1 MITEPLFYLVAIP
14 AVLITGI
21 SKGGFGGLALFAVP
35 LLSLVISP
43 VQAAGIMLPILLT
56 MDVSSVYAYRSN
68 WDKRNLLLLLPGA
81 IIGIGIATLT
91 ASFVKDDDVRL
102 IVGTIAVLFS
112 LNYWF
117 KGGASAKQKLPSKPF
132 GFLMGS
138 LSGYSS
144 FVAHAGGPAFQL
156 FVLPQKIDRKL
167 YAGTAV
173 MFFAVLNS
181 VKLIPY
187 TFLGLLD
194 STNLTTSLILIPL
207 APLGI
212 FLGFWINRKLSND
225 VFYKIIYTAIFL
237 VGLRLIYQGLSL

>member
-35 LLSLVISP
+35 LLSLVIPP
-43 VQAAGIMLPILLT
+43 VQAVGIMLPILLA
-56 MDVSSVYAYRSN
+56 MDISSVYTYRSS
-68 WDKRNLLLLLPGA
+68 WDKRNLLILLPA
-81 IIGIGIATLT
+81 AVIGIGIATLT
-91 ASFVKDDDVRL
+91 ASFIKDDHVRL
-102 IVGTIAVLFS
+102 IVGIIAVLFS

-117 KGGASAKQKLPSKPF
+117 KGGATAQQKTPTKKF

-144 FVAHAGGPAFQL
+144 FIAHAGGPAFQL
-156 FVLPQKIDRKL
+156 FVLPQKLDRKL

-173 MFFAVLNS
+173 MFFAALN
-181 VKLIPY
+181 VIKLIPY
-187 TFLGLLD
+187 TYLGLLD
-194 STNLTTSLILIPL
+194 TANLFTSLVLIPL

-212 FLGFWINRKLSND
+212 FLGFWINRKVSNEL
-225 VFYKIIYTAIFL
+225 FYKIIYSAIFL
-237 VGLRLIYQGLSL
+237 VGLKLIVQGLG

>member
-35 LLSLVISP
+35 LLSLVIPP
-43 VQAAGIMLPILLT
+43 VQAAGIMLPILLA

-68 WDKRNLLLLLPGA
+68 WDKHNLLILLPGA

-91 ASFVKDDDVRL
+91 ASLIKDDHVRL
-102 IVGTIAVLFS
+102 IVGVVAVLFS
-112 LNYWF
+112 VNYWLQ
-117 KGGASAKQKLPSKPF
+117 GGASANAKTPSKKF
-132 GFLMGS
+132 GFLMGN
-138 LSGYSS
+138 LSGYTS

-156 FVLPQKIDRKL
+156 FVLPQKLDRKI

-173 MFFAVLNS
+173 MFFAVLNAI
-181 VKLIPY
+181 KLIPY

-194 STNLTTSLILIPL
+194 TTNLTTSLALIPL

-212 FLGFWINRKLSND
+212 FLGFWINRKLSNKL
-225 VFYKIIYTAIFL
+225 FYKIIYSAIFL
-237 VGLRLIYQGLSL
+237 VGLRLIYQGLMS

>member
-35 LLSLVISP
+35 LLSLVIPP
-43 VQAAGIMLPILLT
+43 VQAAGIMLPILLA
-56 MDVSSVYAYRSN
+56 MDASSVYTYRSS
-68 WDKRNLLLLLPGA
+68 WDKRNLLILLPPA

-91 ASFVKDDDVRL
+91 ASYVKDDHVRL
-102 IVGTIAVLFS
+102 IVGVIAVLFS
-112 LNYWF
+112 LHYWF
-117 KGGASAKQKLPSKPF
+117 KGGASAEKKTPSKPF
-132 GFLMGS
+132 GLLMGS

-156 FVLPQKIDRKL
+156 FVLPQKLDRKL

-173 MFFAVLNS
+173 MFFAALNAI
-181 VKLIPY
+181 KLIPY

-194 STNLTTSLILIPL
+194 TTNLSTSLLLIPL

-212 FLGFWINRKLSND
+212 FLGFWINQRVSNEL
-225 VFYKIIYTAIFL
+225 FYKIIYSAIFL
-237 VGLRLIYQGLSL
+237 VGLKLIVQGLGL